1 MRERERERERERD
14 YILIQHMITKILMHM
29 MLVRPMG
36 FYLGELMDLFPI
48 FPPLRLLKMFK

>member
-1 MRERERERERERD
+1 MRERERESD

-36 FYLGELMDLFPI
+36 FYLGERMDLFPV